1 MLGKK
6 DSRKYNNMRTAE
18 GYKGLPGQAEVFNPD
33 KAGQELTEVILDT
46 GSHRSFIIS
55 ALANRIQLRDSDSIE
70 LTIHTF
76 GDPKP
81 ITKKCGITTLKLRDA
96 FRAEHNITVA
106 RIDKITQSLERLN
119 LDREDA
125 EFFECH
131 KIKLS
136 INPDLNSIHPQILLG
151 CSDSLTML
159 DSGLTQAKTLPSGLK
174 LIPSKLGYLV
184 TETLHSRIDTSNE
197 TASLMTDGA
206 QVGQHI
212 TEQQS
217 WEKYWSFESSGIQ
230 EYTGPNVKERQQ
242 QNDYI

>member
-1 MLGKK
+1 ML
-6 DSRKYNNMRTAE
+6 A
-18 GYKGLPGQAEVFNPD
+18 GQAEVFNPD

-46 GSHRSFIIS
+46 GSDRSFITN
-55 ALANRIQLRDSDSIE
+55 ALANRLQLRDNDSIE

-81 ITKKCGITTLKLRDA
+81 ITRKRGVTTLKLKDA
-96 FRAEHNITVA
+96 FEAEHNIIVT
-106 RIDKITQSLERLN
+106 RIDEITQPLERLSLN
-119 LDREDA
+119 RENT
-125 EFFECH
+125 EFLEGH

-159 DSGLTQAKTLPSGLK
+159 DSGLMHAKTLPSGLE

-184 TETLHSRIDTSNE
+184 TRTLHNRIDISNE
-197 TASLMTDGA
+197 TASLMTDGT

-212 TEQQS
+212 TERQS
-217 WEKYWSFESSGIQ
+217 WEKYWSFE
-230 EYTGPNVKERQQ
+230 
-242 QNDYI
+242 